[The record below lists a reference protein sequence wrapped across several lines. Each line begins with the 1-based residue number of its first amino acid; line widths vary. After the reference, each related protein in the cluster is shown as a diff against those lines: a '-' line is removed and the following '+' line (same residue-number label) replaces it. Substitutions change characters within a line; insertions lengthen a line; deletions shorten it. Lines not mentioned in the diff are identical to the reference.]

1 MRWRSSYSNLLTRD
15 CLPDREKL
23 STNQNYLFDGLFAEC
38 HAYRVMSLAC
48 VETQSYS
55 SNRTL
60 ILHELERTLAAV
72 SDADAAAAQRTI
84 LAARRVF
91 VMGAGRSG
99 LALKMAAMRL
109 MHLGLAVH
117 VAGEV
122 TAPAIGHGDL
132 LLVAS
137 GSGTTASVVHA
148 AEVAVKAGAQVLALT
163 AVRES
168 KLGMLAQGV
177 VVIPAATKRDH
188 GGTMSEQ
195 YAGALFEQST
205 LFIMDAIFQAMWRDC
220 GASAEELWKRH
231 ANLE

>member
-1 MRWRSSYSNLLTRD
+1 MALGTVEIQSS
-15 CLPDREKL
+15 
-23 STNQNYLFDGLFAEC
+23 
-38 HAYRVMSLAC
+38 
-48 VETQSYS
+48 S
-55 SNRTL
+55 SNQTL
-60 ILHELERTLAAV
+60 ILNELERTLQAI
-72 SDADAAAAQRTI
+72 SEEETGAAQRII

-109 MHLGLAVH
+109 MHLGLTVH

-122 TAPAIGHGDL
+122 TAPAIGPGDL

-137 GSGTTASVVHA
+137 GSGTTVGVVHA
-148 AEVAVKAGAQVLALT
+148 AEVALKAGAQVLALT

-168 KLGMLAQGV
+168 KLARLAQWL
-177 VVIPAATKRDH
+177 VVIPAAAKQDH
-188 GGTMSEQ
+188 GGMISGQ

-205 LFIMDAIFQAMWRDC
+205 LLIMDAIFQTMWREC
-220 GASAEELWKRH
+220 GVSAEELWKRH